1 MISPLRLVRR
11 VVPASIAGSQN
22 DVGLERGQ
30 FHRLFSDIVGISPTP
45 GIVTLRN
52 SGRSETVHSARLKP
66 RR

>member
-1 MISPLRLVRR
+1 LAL
-11 VVPASIAGSQN
+11 IAKG
-22 DVGLERGQ
+22 
-30 FHRLFSDIVGISPTP
+30 